1 MNINQKFLEL
11 FKRLEI
17 NTIKIYDNEIGY
29 KMNKKPTF
37 HNAIWESKEKGIY
50 PYNKYSDD
58 FDYCSKI
65 RNLFSHRPINIIMV
79 NRWL

>member
-37 HNAIWESKEKGIY
+37 HNAI
-50 PYNKYSDD
+50 
-58 FDYCSKI
+58 
-65 RNLFSHRPINIIMV
+65 
-79 NRWL
+79 